1 LARGAANGRLG
12 LEEVVSASKFPDLIW
27 RYAA

>member
-1 LARGAANGRLG
+1 
-12 LEEVVSASKFPDLIW
+12 VSVSKFPDLIW